1 MQGSKRLCDE
11 ATDSEYHLETKNITI
26 AASCAVL
33 LCSRHALL
41 SLKNVVIGTII
52 VLLISDD
59 ISVLHLNCAQEATHH
74 QGSVTAHWLN
84 SSFHYVQYSVLNT
97 TQDNYLVIG

>member
-33 LCSRHALL
+33 LCSTASRHALL

-59 ISVLHLNCAQEATHH
+59 ISVLHLNCAQEAAHH

-84 SSFHYVQYSVLNT
+84 SSFHYVQHSVLNT
-97 TQDNYLVIG
+97 PQDV

>member
-33 LCSRHALL
+33 LCSTASRHALL

-59 ISVLHLNCAQEATHH
+59 ISVLHLNCAQEAAHH

-97 TQDNYLVIG
+97 PQDV